1 MIYTLIRK
9 DKYGDVDSI
18 ISFDSVSSMDESW
31 SATVSTH
38 TVEKGFNISDNIN
51 IEPEVYSIE
60 AIISSYSLFMKD
72 KEITWNGSRFKSR
85 EHTDSQSHIKARE
98 ELIKIF
104 KDGSVLSILESTAN
118 SNQKNLALKNEELRS
133 GYIKEIDNCVITSL
147 SISHPSSGTGAFYV
161 SLKIQKI
168 YTATV
173 TVEQLQEGEAISLL
187 TPMQAKETNV
197 SSNTNS
203 GRVSDGSDV
212 EAAGMGVLPEDD
224 TGVPTSNSSGGITW
238 EEGNAI
244 LQKDLS
250 KIRDDEK
257 ALLRIHKFQLRTNSI
272 CRLER
277 TASGGYAGDCTR
289 V

>member
-18 ISFDSVSSMDESW
+18 ISFDSISSMDESW

-60 AIISSYSLFMKD
+60 AIVSSYSLFMKD
-72 KEITWNGSRFKSR
+72 KEITWDGSKFKSR
-85 EHTDSQSHIKARE
+85 EQTDSQSHIKARE

-118 SNQKNLALKNEELRS
+118 SNQEDLALKNEELRS

-173 TVEQLQEGEAISLL
+173 TVEQLPEGQASPLL

-197 SSNTNS
+197 SSNTSS
-203 GRVSDGSDV
+203 GKVSDGSDV
-212 EAAGMGVLPEDD
+212 DAAGMGVSPEDD
-224 TGVPTSNSSGGITW
+224 TGVPTSSSGGMTW
-238 EEGNAI
+238 DEGYAI
-244 LQKDLS
+244 LQRDLA
-250 KIRDDEK
+250 KMRNNEK
-257 ALLRIHKFQLRTNSI
+257 ALIRIHKYQIRTHSR
-272 CRLER
+272 CTLDR
-277 TASGGYAGDCTR
+277 TASGGYTAECTR
-289 V
+289 A